1 MKLSFLHLFL
11 STFLSLFVL
20 HAEAQSKGCYYTVPG
35 SGGQR
40 DYHHSYCNTS
50 ALCSRNGGRWVNGEC
65 VDPNAQASSD
75 FTQSCAGGA
84 APIVDKSGK
93 KKCPDL
99 PNDTSPPVAESQD
112 PCYQQ
117 CKGHRS
123 ADRMAACIESCQTS
137 MGPPAPSDSN
147 GVGTQCMAEFQELL
161 NKCETSKSE
170 ATNSCDS
177 TKDQGMN
184 GVSSTASQIAL
195 VLGQATSASTHLA
208 CSKMAAL
215 SQAAN
220 AAVLAFQG
228 TCQSSIGSCVS
239 ACSEA
244 QNYIKQNQ
252 AACFAG
258 MSAAGIEEQMKSYMA
273 QTNTPISLCKG
284 LDAKVQQAQMAMNN
298 IQQTAAASTACAQ
311 ETAAIPDLC
320 ISNPNLAG
328 CKNGIVDCSSPSMA
342 NDKVCICTKNP
353 SDPACVT
360 AKGSNSPY
368 GGSQDF
374 SSRLNSNS
382 TSISGDDIPGLD
394 PIAQGSKSGGGG
406 RGVDG
411 KVGGGAGIAGGEG
424 GGGSMGGG
432 SGGGGGPDDPTAVTS
447 GFYGAGGGMGGGVGG
462 GAGGGAAGGRYGVQA
477 GANRAAGGPDL
488 RAFLPG
494 GKYDP
499 RQRGLAGAT
508 GVDGI
513 TGPHTNIW
521 KKIQNRYQ
529 ATSPTLL
536 P

>member
-20 HAEAQSKGCYYTVPG
+20 HAEAQVLNSSCRGEN
-35 SGGQR
+35 GQEG
-40 DYHHSYCNTS
+40 T
-50 ALCSRNGGRWVNGEC
+50 WV
-65 VDPNAQASSD
+65 
-75 FTQSCAGGA
+75 
-84 APIVDKSGK
+84 KGK
-93 KKCPDL
+93 KGVGVPAMTYC
-99 PNDTSPPVAESQD
+99 DTSLPPPTSSTNHQD
-112 PCYQQ
+112 QAMTCEDRCVKTYAS
-117 CKGHRS
+117 S
-123 ADRMAACIESCQTS
+123 ADRAAKCVEDCKALV
-137 MGPPAPSDSN
+137 GPPAPEETPSNSN
-147 GVGTQCMAEFQELL
+147 GQCMAEFQELL
-161 NKCETSKSE
+161 NKCETGKSE

-177 TKDQGMN
+177 TKDQGMS

-328 CKNGIVDCSSPSMA
+328 CKNSIVDCSSPSMA

-462 GAGGGAAGGRYGVQA
+462 GVGGAAGGRYGVQA